1 MYKLLKGDCLE
12 LMKDI
17 PDKSIDMIL
26 CDLPYQETGNKWDRF
41 VNLEQLFNEYRR
53 IIKDDGC
60 IALNG
65 TFKFGTHLMNIA
77 PDLYKYEWV
86 WEKDNGTN
94 APNVNLQPFR
104 VHEYIFIFGKGRV
117 TNGNRIPMKYY
128 PQKTE
133 GKPYKQKSGRMSENW
148 KGGLNNI
155 ITDNK
160 DGLRHPK
167 TIQKFNRDRGY
178 HPTQKPVALL
188 EYLIKTYTNENDL
201 VLDNCMG
208 SGSTGVACINTNRNF
223 IGIEIDEKYYQIA
236 CERINNTEEIKSKLD
251 GIIGDEISE

>member
-1 MYKLLKGDCLE
+1 MIDIKQGDCLG
-12 LMKDI
+12 LMKEI
-17 PDKSIDMIL
+17 PNESIDMVL
-26 CDLPYQETGNKWDRF
+26 CDLPYQETGNKWDKF

-117 TNGNRIPMKYY
+117 TNGNRTPMKYY
-128 PQKTE
+128 PQKTK
-133 GKPYKQKSGRMSENW
+133 GKPDKQKSGRMSENW

-188 EYLIKTYTNENDL
+188 EYLIKTYTNEGDT

-223 IGIEIDEKYYQIA
+223 IGYELNEKYFEIA
-236 CERINNTEEIKSKLD
+236 EKRINEAMCNM
-251 GIIGDEISE
+251 

>member
-1 MYKLLKGDCLE
+1 MASIKQGDCLE
-12 LMKDI
+12 LMKEI
-17 PDKSIDMIL
+17 PDKSIDMVL
-26 CDLPYQETGNKWDRF
+26 CDLPYQETGNKWDKF

-188 EYLIKTYTNENDL
+188 EYLIKTYTNEGDT

-208 SGSTGVACINTNRNF
+208 SGSTGVACVNTNRNF
-223 IGIEIDEKYYQIA
+223 IGYELDEKYFEIA
-236 CERINNTEEIKSKLD
+236 EKRINEAMCNM
-251 GIIGDEISE
+251 

>member
-1 MYKLLKGDCLE
+1 MIDIRQGDCLE
-12 LMKDI
+12 LMKEI
-17 PDKSIDMIL
+17 PDMSIDMIL
-26 CDLPYQETGNKWDRF
+26 CDLPYQETGNKWDKF

-128 PQKTE
+128 PQKTK

-188 EYLIKTYTNENDL
+188 EYLIKTYTNEGDI

-208 SGSTGVACINTNRNF
+208 SGSTGVACINTNRDF
-223 IGIEIDEKYYQIA
+223 IGYELNEKYFEIA
-236 CERINNTEEIKSKLD
+236 EKRINEAMCNM
-251 GIIGDEISE
+251 

>member
-1 MYKLLKGDCLE
+1 MIEIKQGDCLE
-12 LMKDI
+12 LMKEI
-17 PDKSIDMIL
+17 PDRSVDMVL
-26 CDLPYQETGNKWDRF
+26 CDLPYQETGNKWDKF

-128 PQKTE
+128 PQKTK

-167 TIQKFNRDRGY
+167 TIQKFNRDKGY

-188 EYLIKTYTNENDL
+188 EYLIKTYTNEGET

-208 SGSTGVACINTNRNF
+208 SGSTGVACVNTNRNF
-223 IGIEIDEKYYQIA
+223 IGYELNKKYFEIAEK
-236 CERINNTEEIKSKLD
+236 RINEAMCNM
-251 GIIGDEISE
+251 

>member
-1 MYKLLKGDCLE
+1 MIDIRQGDCLE
-12 LMKDI
+12 LMKEI
-17 PDKSIDMIL
+17 PDTSIDMVL
-26 CDLPYQETGNKWDRF
+26 CDLPYQETGNKWDKF

-128 PQKTE
+128 PQKTK

-188 EYLIKTYTNENDL
+188 EYLIKTYTNEGDT

-208 SGSTGVACINTNRNF
+208 SGSTGVACVNTNRNF
-223 IGIEIDEKYYQIA
+223 IGYELNEKYFEIA
-236 CERINNTEEIKSKLD
+236 EKRLNECIETTILD
-251 GIIGDEISE
+251 K

>member
-1 MYKLLKGDCLE
+1 MIDIRQGDCLE

-17 PDKSIDMIL
+17 PDTSIDMIL
-26 CDLPYQETGNKWDRF
+26 CDLPYQETGNKWDKF

-188 EYLIKTYTNENDL
+188 EYLIKTYTNEGET

-208 SGSTGVACINTNRNF
+208 SGSTGVACVNTNRNF
-223 IGIEIDEKYYQIA
+223 IGYELNEKYFKIA
-236 CERINNTEEIKSKLD
+236 EKRINEAMCNM
-251 GIIGDEISE
+251 

>member
-1 MYKLLKGDCLE
+1 MVSIKQGDCLE

-17 PDKSIDMIL
+17 PDKSIDMVL
-26 CDLPYQETGNKWDRF
+26 CDLPYQETGNKWDKF

-188 EYLIKTYTNENDL
+188 EYLIKTYTNEGDT

-208 SGSTGVACINTNRNF
+208 SGSTGVACVNTNRNF
-223 IGIEIDEKYYQIA
+223 IGYELNEKYFEIA
-236 CERINNTEEIKSKLD
+236 EKRLNEAMCNM
-251 GIIGDEISE
+251 

>member
-1 MYKLLKGDCLE
+1 ME
-12 LMKDI
+12 LIKEI

-26 CDLPYQETGNKWDRF
+26 CDLPYQETGNKWDKF

-128 PQKTE
+128 PQKTK

-188 EYLIKTYTNENDL
+188 EYLIKTYTNEGDT

-223 IGIEIDEKYYQIA
+223 IGYELNEKYFEIA
-236 CERINNTEEIKSKLD
+236 EKRINEAMCNM
-251 GIIGDEISE
+251 

>member
-1 MYKLLKGDCLE
+1 MIDIRQGDCLE
-12 LMKDI
+12 LMKEV
-17 PDKSIDMIL
+17 PDTSIDMIL
-26 CDLPYQETGNKWDRF
+26 CDLPYQETGNKWDKF

-188 EYLIKTYTNENDL
+188 EYLIKTYTNEGDT

-208 SGSTGVACINTNRNF
+208 SGSTGVACVNTNRNF
-223 IGIEIDEKYYQIA
+223 IGYELNEKYFKIA
-236 CERINNTEEIKSKLD
+236 EKRINEAMCNM
-251 GIIGDEISE
+251 

>member
-1 MYKLLKGDCLE
+1 MIDIKQGDCLG
-12 LMKDI
+12 LMKEI
-17 PDKSIDMIL
+17 PNESIDMLL
-26 CDLPYQETGNKWDRF
+26 CDLPYQETGNKWDKF

-188 EYLIKTYTNENDL
+188 EYLIKTYTNEGDT

-208 SGSTGVACINTNRNF
+208 SGSTGVACVNTNRNF
-223 IGIEIDEKYYQIA
+223 IGYELNEKYFEIA
-236 CERINNTEEIKSKLD
+236 EKRINEAMCNM
-251 GIIGDEISE
+251 

>member
-1 MYKLLKGDCLE
+1 MIDLRQGDCLK
-12 LMKDI
+12 LIKDI

-26 CDLPYQETGNKWDRF
+26 CDLPYKETGNKWDKNIDLKR
-41 VNLEQLFNEYRR
+41 LFNEYRR

-65 TFKFGTHLMNIA
+65 TFKFGVKLYNVA
-77 PDLYKYEWV
+77 PDLYKYDWI
-86 WEKDNGTN
+86 WEKENGTN
-94 APNVNLQPFR
+94 APNVKYQPFR
-104 VHEYIFIFGKGRV
+104 VHEFIFIFGKGRV
-117 TNGNRIPMKYY
+117 TNGTRIPMKYN

-155 ITDNK
+155 VTDNK
-160 DGLRHPK
+160 DGSRHPK
-167 TIQKFNRDRGY
+167 TIQKFNRDKGF

-188 EYLIKTYTNENDL
+188 EYLIKTYTNEGDV

-208 SGSTGVACINTNRNF
+208 SGSTGVACVNTNRNF
-223 IGIEIDEKYYQIA
+223 IGIELDENYFNIA
-236 CERINNTEEIKSKLD
+236 KERINNIARKETISKC
-251 GIIGDEISE
+251 

>member
-1 MYKLLKGDCLE
+1 MIDIRQGDCLE
-12 LMKDI
+12 LMKEI
-17 PDKSIDMIL
+17 PDISIDMIL
-26 CDLPYQETGNKWDRF
+26 CDLPYQETGNKWDKF

-128 PQKTE
+128 PQKTK

-155 ITDNK
+155 ITNNK

-188 EYLIKTYTNENDL
+188 EYLIKTYTNEGDI

-208 SGSTGVACINTNRNF
+208 SGSTGVACVNTNRNF
-223 IGIEIDEKYYQIA
+223 IGYELDEKYFEIA
-236 CERINNTEEIKSKLD
+236 EKRINEAMCD
-251 GIIGDEISE
+251 M

>member
-1 MYKLLKGDCLE
+1 MIDIKQGDCLE
-12 LMKDI
+12 LMKEI
-17 PDKSIDMIL
+17 PDTSIDMIL
-26 CDLPYQETGNKWDRF
+26 CDLPYQETGNKWDKF

-117 TNGNRIPMKYY
+117 TNGNRTPMKYY
-128 PQKTE
+128 PQKTK

-188 EYLIKTYTNENDL
+188 EYLIKTYTNEGDT

-223 IGIEIDEKYYQIA
+223 IGYELNEKYFEIT
-236 CERINNTEEIKSKLD
+236 EKRINEAMCNM
-251 GIIGDEISE
+251 

>member
-1 MYKLLKGDCLE
+1 MIDIRQGDCLE

-17 PDKSIDMIL
+17 PDKSIDMVL
-26 CDLPYQETGNKWDRF
+26 CDLPYQETGNKWDKF

-117 TNGNRIPMKYY
+117 TNGNRTPMKYY
-128 PQKTE
+128 PQKTK

-188 EYLIKTYTNENDL
+188 EYLIKTYTNKGDI

-208 SGSTGVACINTNRNF
+208 SGSTGVACVNTNRNF
-223 IGIEIDEKYYQIA
+223 IGYELDEKYFEIA
-236 CERINNTEEIKSKLD
+236 EKRINEAMCNM
-251 GIIGDEISE
+251 

>member
-1 MYKLLKGDCLE
+1 MASIKQGDCLE

-17 PDKSIDMIL
+17 PDKSIDMVL
-26 CDLPYQETGNKWDRF
+26 CDLPYQETGNKWDKF

-188 EYLIKTYTNENDL
+188 EYLIKTYTNEGDT

-208 SGSTGVACINTNRNF
+208 SGSTGVACVNTNRNF
-223 IGIEIDEKYYQIA
+223 IGYELNEKYFEIA
-236 CERINNTEEIKSKLD
+236 EKRINEAMCNM
-251 GIIGDEISE
+251 

>member
-1 MYKLLKGDCLE
+1 
-12 LMKDI
+12 
-17 PDKSIDMIL
+17 
-26 CDLPYQETGNKWDRF
+26 
-41 VNLEQLFNEYRR
+41 
-53 IIKDDGC
+53 
-60 IALNG
+60 
-65 TFKFGTHLMNIA
+65 MNIA

-117 TNGNRIPMKYY
+117 TNGNRTPMKYY
-128 PQKTE
+128 PQKTK

-188 EYLIKTYTNENDL
+188 EYLIKTYTNEGET

-223 IGIEIDEKYYQIA
+223 IGYELDEKYFEIA
-236 CERINNTEEIKSKLD
+236 RKRLNDCINLSR
-251 GIIGDEISE
+251 

>member
-1 MYKLLKGDCLE
+1 MIDLRQGDCLE
-12 LMKDI
+12 LMKEI

-128 PQKTE
+128 PQKIE

-188 EYLIKTYTNENDL
+188 EYLIKTYTNENET

-223 IGIEIDEKYYQIA
+223 IGIELDEKYFKIA
-236 CERINNTEEIKSKLD
+236 KERIEK
-251 GIIGDEISE
+251 ISLEG

>member
-1 MYKLLKGDCLE
+1 MIDIRQGDCLE
-12 LMKDI
+12 LMKEI
-17 PDKSIDMIL
+17 PDTSIDIIL
-26 CDLPYQETGNKWDRF
+26 CDLPYQETGNKWDKF

-117 TNGNRIPMKYY
+117 TNGHRIPMKYY
-128 PQKTE
+128 QQKTE

-188 EYLIKTYTNENDL
+188 EYLIKTYTNEGDT

-223 IGIEIDEKYYQIA
+223 IGYELNEKYFEIA
-236 CERINNTEEIKSKLD
+236 EKRINEAMCNM
-251 GIIGDEISE
+251 

>member
-1 MYKLLKGDCLE
+1 MIDIKQGDCLE
-12 LMKDI
+12 LMKEI
-17 PDKSIDMIL
+17 PDRSIDMVL
-26 CDLPYQETGNKWDRF
+26 CDLPYQETGNKWDKF

-65 TFKFGTHLMNIA
+65 TFKFGIHLMNIA

-117 TNGNRIPMKYY
+117 TNGNRTPMKYY
-128 PQKTE
+128 PQKTK

-188 EYLIKTYTNENDL
+188 EYLIKTYTNEGET

-208 SGSTGVACINTNRNF
+208 SGSTGVACVNTNRNF
-223 IGIEIDEKYYQIA
+223 IGYELDEKYFEIA
-236 CERINNTEEIKSKLD
+236 EKRINETMCNM
-251 GIIGDEISE
+251 

>member
-1 MYKLLKGDCLE
+1 MIDIRQGDCLE
-12 LMKDI
+12 LMKEI
-17 PDKSIDMIL
+17 PDTSIDMIL
-26 CDLPYQETGNKWDRF
+26 CDLPYQETGNKWDKF

-188 EYLIKTYTNENDL
+188 EYLIKTYTNEGET

-208 SGSTGVACINTNRNF
+208 SGSTGVACVNTNRNF
-223 IGIEIDEKYYQIA
+223 IGYELNEKYFKIA
-236 CERINNTEEIKSKLD
+236 EKRINEAMCNM
-251 GIIGDEISE
+251 

>member
-1 MYKLLKGDCLE
+1 MASIKQGDCLE
-12 LMKDI
+12 LMKEI

-26 CDLPYQETGNKWDRF
+26 CDLPYQETGNKWDKF

-188 EYLIKTYTNENDL
+188 EYLIKTYTNEGDT

-208 SGSTGVACINTNRNF
+208 SGSTGVACVNTNRNF
-223 IGIEIDEKYYQIA
+223 IGYELNEKYFEIA
-236 CERINNTEEIKSKLD
+236 EKRLNEAMCNM
-251 GIIGDEISE
+251 

>member
-1 MYKLLKGDCLE
+1 MIDIRQGDCLE
-12 LMKDI
+12 LIKEI
-17 PDKSIDMIL
+17 PDTSIDMVL
-26 CDLPYQETGNKWDRF
+26 CDLPYQETGNKWDKF

-128 PQKTE
+128 PQKTK

-148 KGGLNNI
+148 KGGLDNI

-188 EYLIKTYTNENDL
+188 EYLIKTYTNEGDT

-208 SGSTGVACINTNRNF
+208 SGSTGVACVNTNRNF
-223 IGIEIDEKYYQIA
+223 IGYELNEEYFNIAQNRLREAWKEKYK
-236 CERINNTEEIKSKLD
+236 NKVT
-251 GIIGDEISE
+251 

>member
-1 MYKLLKGDCLE
+1 MIDIRQGDCLE
-12 LMKDI
+12 LMKEI
-17 PDKSIDMIL
+17 PDTSIDMIL
-26 CDLPYQETGNKWDRF
+26 CDLPYQETGNKWDKF

-188 EYLIKTYTNENDL
+188 EYLIKTYTNEGDT

-208 SGSTGVACINTNRNF
+208 SGSTGVACVNTNRNF
-223 IGIEIDEKYYQIA
+223 IGYELNEEYFNIAQNRLREAWKEKYKNKA
-236 CERINNTEEIKSKLD
+236 T
-251 GIIGDEISE
+251 

>member
-1 MYKLLKGDCLE
+1 MIDIRQGDCLE
-12 LMKDI
+12 LMKEI
-17 PDKSIDMIL
+17 PDTAIDMIL
-26 CDLPYQETGNKWDRF
+26 CDLPYQETGNKWDKF

-128 PQKTE
+128 PQKTK

-188 EYLIKTYTNENDL
+188 EYLIKTYTNEGDT

-208 SGSTGVACINTNRNF
+208 SGSTGVACVNTNRNF
-223 IGIEIDEKYYQIA
+223 IGYELDEKYFEIA
-236 CERINNTEEIKSKLD
+236 EKRINEAMCNM
-251 GIIGDEISE
+251 

>member
-1 MYKLLKGDCLE
+1 MIDIRQGDCLE

-17 PDKSIDMIL
+17 PDTSIDMIL
-26 CDLPYQETGNKWDRF
+26 CDLPYQETGNKWDKF

-188 EYLIKTYTNENDL
+188 EYLIKTYTNEGDT

-208 SGSTGVACINTNRNF
+208 SGSTGVACVNTNRNF
-223 IGIEIDEKYYQIA
+223 IGYELNEKYFKIA
-236 CERINNTEEIKSKLD
+236 EKRINEAMCNM
-251 GIIGDEISE
+251 